1 MRHAHPVAASGFAES
16 GERVREWAN
25 GRLADGVWR
34 RYAGPMATLRI
45 RDIAGTPR
53 DGAIAIAAVTAV
65 GAALALLGPFGT
77 FLNGGLGVRLAYWI
91 GLLWISMLFY
101 LPSLWAGLTLSARLD
116 LPPWFGL
123 AAAILVASLPMA
135 GAARFAARLVW
146 TRFVGGMSPLD
157 WYGETLIVA
166 LPLCVAYAGVKGLLR
181 PQRSGALEPKSPA
194 TDEDEGEGSLR
205 FLARLPPRLGRDLL
219 CLQMEDH
226 YVRAHTAAGSDLI
239 LIPLHQA
246 VAELQGLEGL
256 QVHRSWWVAR
266 RAVLEVAREGR
277 SVRLKLRN
285 GVTAPVSRR
294 AVAALKAAA
303 WME

>member
-1 MRHAHPVAASGFAES
+1 MD
-16 GERVREWAN
+16 ERVREWAN
-25 GRLADGVWR
+25 GRLAPSR
-34 RYAGPMATLRI
+34 RRGYARPMASLRI
-45 RDIAGTPR
+45 RDIAGRPR
-53 DGAIAIAAVTAV
+53 DAAISLAAVTAV

-77 FLNGGLGVRLAYWI
+77 FLNGGLGMRLAYWI

-101 LPSLWAGLTLSARLD
+101 LPSLWAGLRLSDEFD

-135 GAARFAARLVW
+135 GVSRFAARLVW
-146 TRFVGGMSPLD
+146 TRFVVGMSILD

-166 LPLCVAYAGVKGLLR
+166 APLCVAYVAVKGLLR
-181 PQRSGALEPKSPA
+181 PRRGAQEANPPSDDADNGGSP
-194 TDEDEGEGSLR
+194 

-266 RAVLEVAREGR
+266 HAVVEVERDGR

-294 AVAALKAAA
+294 AIAALKAAA
-303 WME
+303 WID

>member
-1 MRHAHPVAASGFAES
+1 MAA
-16 GERVREWAN
+16 
-25 GRLADGVWR
+25 
-34 RYAGPMATLRI
+34 LRI
-45 RDIAGTPR
+45 RDIAGSPR
-53 DGAIAIAAVTAV
+53 DGAISLAAVTAV

-91 GLLWISMLFY
+91 GLLWISVLFY
-101 LPSLWAGLTLSARLD
+101 LPSLWAGLGLSARFD

-123 AAAILVASLPMA
+123 AAAILVASVPMA
-135 GAARFAARLVW
+135 GASGLAARLMW
-146 TRFVGGMSPLD
+146 TRFVAGMSPLD
-157 WYGETLIVA
+157 WYGETLVIAAPV
-166 LPLCVAYAGVKGLLR
+166 CCAYAALKGVLR
-181 PQRSGALEPKSPA
+181 PRRLGCSSPPEPTPPGLDDDA
-194 TDEDEGEGSLR
+194 GRLR
-205 FLARLPPRLGRDLL
+205 FLARLPPRLGRDLV

-226 YVRAHTAAGSDLI
+226 YVRAHTLAGSDLI

-246 VAELQGLEGL
+246 VAELDGLDGL

-266 RAVLEVAREGR
+266 RAVVEVERDGR

-303 WME
+303 WIA

>member
-1 MRHAHPVAASGFAES
+1 
-16 GERVREWAN
+16 
-25 GRLADGVWR
+25 
-34 RYAGPMATLRI
+34 
-45 RDIAGTPR
+45 
-53 DGAIAIAAVTAV
+53 
-65 GAALALLGPFGT
+65 
-77 FLNGGLGVRLAYWI
+77 
-91 GLLWISMLFY
+91 MLFY
-101 LPSLWAGLTLSARLD
+101 LPSLWAGLSLSARFD

-123 AAAILVASLPMA
+123 AAAIAVASVPMA
-135 GAARFAARLVW
+135 AVARFAARLVW
-146 TRFVGGMSPLD
+146 THFVDGLSPLD

-166 LPLCVAYAGVKGLLR
+166 LPLCFAYAAAKRLLR
-181 PQRSGALEPKSPA
+181 PQPAGTGTTSPA
-194 TDEDEGEGSLR
+194 QDEDAGRLR

-246 VAELQGLEGL
+246 VAELEGLEGL
-256 QVHRSWWVAR
+256 QVHRSWWVSR
-266 RAVLEVAREGR
+266 SAVVDVERDAR

-303 WME
+303 WID

>member
-1 MRHAHPVAASGFAES
+1 MAA
-16 GERVREWAN
+16 
-25 GRLADGVWR
+25 
-34 RYAGPMATLRI
+34 LRI
-45 RDIAGTPR
+45 RDLAGTPR
-53 DGAIAIAAVTAV
+53 DGAISLAAVTAV

-77 FLNGGLGVRLAYWI
+77 FLNGGLGIRLAYWI

-101 LPSLWAGLTLSARLD
+101 LPGLWAGLSLSARFD
-116 LPPWFGL
+116 MPPWSGL
-123 AAAILVASLPMA
+123 AAAIVVASLPMA
-135 GAARFAARLVW
+135 GVSRFAARLVW
-146 TRFVGGMSPLD
+146 TRFVAGMSPLD

-166 LPLCVAYAGVKGLLR
+166 LPLCLAYASLKGFLR
-181 PQRSGALEPKSPA
+181 SPRSVRPSGPEPTSSSA
-194 TDEDEGEGSLR
+194 GDDAGRLR

-226 YVRAHTAAGSDLI
+226 YVRAHTVAGSDLI
-239 LIPLHQA
+239 LISLNQA
-246 VAELQGLEGL
+246 VAELEGLEGL

-266 RAVLEVAREGR
+266 SAVVKVDRDGR

-303 WME
+303 WIV

>member
-1 MRHAHPVAASGFAES
+1 MA
-16 GERVREWAN
+16 
-25 GRLADGVWR
+25 GRG
-34 RYAGPMATLRI
+34 I

-53 DGAIAIAAVTAV
+53 DGAISLAAVTAV

-101 LPSLWAGLTLSARLD
+101 LPSLWAGVRFSARFD

-123 AAAILVASLPMA
+123 ASTIALASVPMA
-135 GAARFAARLVW
+135 AVARFAARRVW
-146 TRFVGGMSPLD
+146 THFVAGMSVLD

-166 LPLCVAYAGVKGLLR
+166 LPLCS
-181 PQRSGALEPKSPA
+181 PPGAP
-194 TDEDEGEGSLR
+194 DLR

-266 RAVLEVAREGR
+266 QAVVDVERDGR
-277 SVRLKLRN
+277 SMRLKLRN
-285 GVTAPVSRR
+285 GVYAPVSRR

-303 WME
+303 WTD

>member
-1 MRHAHPVAASGFAES
+1 MGERRLAES
-16 GERVREWAN
+16 T
-25 GRLADGVWR
+25 R
-34 RYAGPMATLRI
+34 RSYSGPMAGLQI

-53 DGAIAIAAVTAV
+53 DGAISLAAVTAV

-101 LPSLWAGLTLSARLD
+101 LPSLWAGLSLSARFD

-123 AAAILVASLPMA
+123 TSTIAVASVPMA
-135 GAARFAARLVW
+135 GVARFAARLVW
-146 TRFVGGMSPLD
+146 TRFVAGMSVLD

-166 LPLCVAYAGVKGLLR
+166 LPLCFGYVAVKGLLR
-181 PQRSGALEPKSPA
+181 PQRSGGPEPTSLAL
-194 TDEDEGEGSLR
+194 DEDAGRLR

-246 VAELQGLEGL
+246 VAELGGLEGL
-256 QVHRSWWVAR
+256 QVHRSWWVR
-266 RAVLEVAREGR
+266 RSAVVEVERDGR

-285 GVTAPVSRR
+285 GVSAPVSRR

-303 WME
+303 WID

>member
-1 MRHAHPVAASGFAES
+1 MT
-16 GERVREWAN
+16 
-25 GRLADGVWR
+25 
-34 RYAGPMATLRI
+34 GPGI
-45 RDIAGTPR
+45 RDIAGSPR
-53 DGAIAIAAVTAV
+53 DGAISLAAVTAV
-65 GAALALLGPFGT
+65 GVALALLGPFGT

-91 GLLWISMLFY
+91 GLLWISILFY
-101 LPSLWAGLTLSARLD
+101 LPSLWAGFRLSFRFD
-116 LPPWFGL
+116 LPPWFAL
-123 AAAILVASLPMA
+123 AAAVVIASVPMA
-135 GAARFAARLVW
+135 GVSRFAARLVW
-146 TRFVGGMSPLD
+146 TRFVAGMSPLD
-157 WYGETLIVA
+157 WYGETVIVA
-166 LPLCVAYAGVKGLLR
+166 GPLCFTYAAAKGLLR
-181 PQRSGALEPKSPA
+181 TRRPGRSDAPEPISPPK
-194 TDEDEGEGSLR
+194 DEDASRLR

-246 VAELQGLEGL
+246 VAELGGLEGL

-266 RAVLEVAREGR
+266 HAVMDVERDGR

-303 WME
+303 WID

>member
-1 MRHAHPVAASGFAES
+1 MA
-16 GERVREWAN
+16 
-25 GRLADGVWR
+25 GRG
-34 RYAGPMATLRI
+34 I

-53 DGAIAIAAVTAV
+53 DGAISLAAVTAV

-101 LPSLWAGLTLSARLD
+101 LPSLWAGVRFSARFD

-123 AAAILVASLPMA
+123 ASTIALASVPMA
-135 GAARFAARLVW
+135 AVARFAARRVW
-146 TRFVGGMSPLD
+146 THFVAGMSLLD

-166 LPLCVAYAGVKGLLR
+166 LPLCFAFAAVKGLLR
-181 PQRSGALEPKSPA
+181 PERFAGPQAPSLSSPPGAP
-194 TDEDEGEGSLR
+194 DLR

-266 RAVLEVAREGR
+266 QAVVDVERDGR
-277 SVRLKLRN
+277 SMRLKLRN
-285 GVTAPVSRR
+285 GVYAPVSRR

-303 WME
+303 WTD

>member
-1 MRHAHPVAASGFAES
+1 M
-16 GERVREWAN
+16 
-25 GRLADGVWR
+25 
-34 RYAGPMATLRI
+34 AGPRI
-45 RDIAGTPR
+45 RDIAGTPSN
-53 DGAIAIAAVTAV
+53 GAISLAAVTAV

-101 LPSLWAGLTLSARLD
+101 VPSLWAGLSLSARFD

-123 AAAILVASLPMA
+123 AAAVLVGSLPMA
-135 GAARFAARLVW
+135 GVARFAARHVW
-146 TRFVGGMSPLD
+146 TRFVAGMSLLD

-166 LPLCVAYAGVKGLLR
+166 LPLCFVYAAAKGLLR
-181 PQRSGALEPKSPA
+181 SKRSAPEATSPA
-194 TDEDEGEGSLR
+194 ENDDKNDDTGSLR
-205 FLARLPPRLGRDLL
+205 FLTRLPPRLGRDLL

-246 VAELQGLEGL
+246 VAELGGLEGL
-256 QVHRSWWVAR
+256 QVHRSWWVSR
-266 RAVLEVAREGR
+266 SAVLEVERDGR
-277 SVRLKLRN
+277 SMRLKLRN
-285 GVTAPVSRR
+285 GVRAPVSRR

-303 WME
+303 WID